1 MHSAPLPPGHLRPK
15 HLFLVLFGHF
25 VNGAGQNVFLMLNRA
40 LCCRLGATAYFNEI
54 SRLFSTVTQG
64 FTCPERRLPCKSMSR
79 RKHEISLGALGERP
93 LHVWSFAAKDSCPV
107 CCTGVGA
114 KPC

>member
-64 FTCPERRLPCKSMSR
+64 FTCPERRLFVHVPASGWSIPDQYRASMNALPCSQHLS
-79 RKHEISLGALGERP
+79 P
-93 LHVWSFAAKDSCPV
+93 
-107 CCTGVGA
+107 
-114 KPC
+114 